1 MAVCRK
7 FVNYKSV
14 QLSFL
19 AEELAVEK
27 KDEKI
32 NVDLSSVEHQHNSSA
47 FILQLQEVLHII
59 IIIIIKVFAV
69 RLQHYERSFHLSSS
83 GKTIKQ

>member
-59 IIIIIKVFAV
+59 IIIIIIKVFAV

-83 GKTIKQ
+83 GKTII